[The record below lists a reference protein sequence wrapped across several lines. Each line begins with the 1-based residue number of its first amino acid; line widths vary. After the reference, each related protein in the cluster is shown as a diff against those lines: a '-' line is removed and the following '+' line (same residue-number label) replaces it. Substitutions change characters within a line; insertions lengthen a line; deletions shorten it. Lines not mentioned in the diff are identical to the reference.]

1 MRKVNFDLDAMRT
14 FCVGMELGS
23 FAKAAD
29 RLGRSTS
36 AVSAQLKKLEEQAGT
51 AIVRKSGRGLML
63 TDAGELLLG
72 YARRMLE
79 LNDEAW
85 MALGG
90 AALEGRVRLGL
101 QEDFGEHL
109 LSDVLGRFARTHPSV
124 RIEAQ
129 VARNAV
135 LLNQLQMANLDLAL
149 AWHAGTDTPHMEIL
163 GTHALQ
169 WIGPAGR
176 PLPQW
181 REKREPI
188 PLVTFDAPCVMRTLA
203 TEALDRAGLAWRVV
217 FTSPS
222 LGGVWAAVAAGL
234 GITVRTRFG
243 MTTGLRIVHAEEA
256 GLPALPSIELALHRA
271 EEELTPA
278 CARLHAILRD
288 TVRERLELP
297 ARESGSSL
305 AAPPASCRIRA

>member
-1 MRKVNFDLDAMRT
+1 MRKVNFDLDALRT
-14 FCVGMELGS
+14 FSVGMELGS

-63 TDAGELLLG
+63 TESGELLLS

-90 AALEGRVRLGL
+90 VELEGRVRLGL

-109 LSDVLGRFARTHPSV
+109 LSEMLGRFARSHPAV
-124 RIEAQ
+124 RIEAR
-129 VARNAV
+129 VARNAE
-135 LLNQLQMANLDLAL
+135 LLSAIQTAELDLAL
-149 AWHAGTDTPHMEIL
+149 AWHAGKGTPHMDVI
-163 GTHALQ
+163 GSYPMQ
-169 WIGPAGR
+169 WIGPADR
-176 PLPQW
+176 ALLRW
-181 REKREPI
+181 HDKREPV
-188 PLVTFDAPCVMRTLA
+188 PLVAFDAPCVMRTIA
-203 TEALDRAGLAWRVV
+203 TEALDRTGIGWRLV

-234 GITVRTRFG
+234 GVTVRTRFG
-243 MTTGLRIVHAEEA
+243 MKAGVSAMPAEEV
-256 GLPALPSIELALHRA
+256 GLPPLPPIGLALHRTDA
-271 EEELTPA
+271 ALAPA
-278 CARLHAILRD
+278 CEKLHAII
-288 TVRERLELP
+288 
-297 ARESGSSL
+297 RESIL
-305 AAPPASCRIRA
+305 QQDA